1 MKGTA
6 CEEIGL
12 GVTFLPQDTSRWQS
26 RNTFGPAPLSLQSGR
41 FLHLLGPPLFPSHSV
56 DFPLVGAVYELGE
69 AGIPRNP
76 SYSFVNGG

>member
-41 FLHLLGPPLFPSHSV
+41 LCTCLARRCFPLSV
-56 DFPLVGAVYELGE
+56 DFPLVGAVCELGE